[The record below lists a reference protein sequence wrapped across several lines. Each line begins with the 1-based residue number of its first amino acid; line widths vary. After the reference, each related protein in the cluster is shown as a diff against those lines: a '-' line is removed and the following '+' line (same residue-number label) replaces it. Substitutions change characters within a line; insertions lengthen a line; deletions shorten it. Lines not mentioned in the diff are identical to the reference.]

1 MTWSGLWRLGGRLE
15 RLRDAHDTVL
25 GASKDASVWCFR
37 VRDEFNL
44 GVSTDWMSPLHS
56 VHWHGIS
63 DGVISQCHILL
74 DHFLESS
81 ASEESL
87 TSLIHKDIL
96 PDNLFLALG

>member
-25 GASKDASVWCFR
+25 GTSEDASVWCFR

-63 DGVISQCHILL
+63 DGVISQVHVLV